1 MNNIQDLPSS
11 ENLDISTFS
20 RLLDDKTNSYK
31 ILFLLS
37 ILDILSCRFFKAD
50 SSIPLKELAV
60 EMLVNAWYP
69 HSVFHL
75 SFGLQDLVTSN
86 LDRLELKLGK
96 SFLEITEGNK
106 SILRNAIEN
115 EVVNNEL
122 TRYVPF
128 RLLRP
133 FFKELSGLQDHKV
146 NIQIKTMSEQT
157 FETRKPLYK
166 FDQNSTAIIIHPEWA
181 LYIRN
186 NYKIIQGWIL
196 WEWLKYMQKNNPNTP
211 AIVNKIFPPVERESL
226 QSQTSYWK
234 TIIEKCSDFRC
245 IYSGQSLILDDL
257 SLDHYLP
264 WSFVA
269 HDQPWNLIPVPGS
282 INSSKSD
289 KIPSDTYL
297 EGFIKTQHLGLS
309 MYHGCSSTKKWNN
322 YIESYIVDLGFSS
335 GNDLLDF
342 NKLRKQYKLKIE
354 PLIALAVSQG
364 FENEWIYRKT
374 C

>member
-1 MNNIQDLPSS
+1 
-11 ENLDISTFS
+11 
-20 RLLDDKTNSYK
+20 
-31 ILFLLS
+31 
-37 ILDILSCRFFKAD
+37 
-50 SSIPLKELAV
+50 LKSLAV

-115 EVVNNEL
+115 GVVDNEL

-128 RLLRP
+128 RLIRP

-146 NIQIKTMSEQT
+146 NRQVQIISEQT

-166 FDQNSTAIIIHPEWA
+166 FDQNFTAIIIHPEWA
-181 LYIRN
+181 LYIRD
-186 NYKIIQGWIL
+186 NYKIIRGWIS

-211 AIVNKIFPPVERESL
+211 AIVNKIFPSVERESL
-226 QSQTSYWK
+226 HSQTSYWK
-234 TIIEKCSDFRC
+234 TIIENHPDFRC
-245 IYSGQSLILDDL
+245 IYSGQVLTLDDL

-269 HDQPWNLIPVPGS
+269 HNQLWNLIPVPRS

-289 KIPSDTYL
+289 KIPSDAYL
-297 EGFIKTQHLGLS
+297 EEFIKMQHLGLV

-322 YIESYIVDLGFSS
+322 YIEPYIVDLGFSS

-342 NKLRKQYKLKIE
+342 DKLRKQYKLKIE

-364 FENEWIYRKT
+364 FEHEWIYRKT